1 MILIVGLGNPGNE
14 YKNTKHNIGF
24 MLIDELLSSDFS
36 SLKSSKFQGELFKK
50 GEILLLKPQTFM
62 NLSGNSVKAVN
73 DFYKPERIIVIHD
86 DLDLNF
92 GALRFKRGGSSGGH
106 NGIKSIDNLIGNDY
120 ERVRIG
126 IGRGQG
132 NAANIVLSKFNNDE
146 DKKLIEILSTAKK
159 AVEFLIKNDINL
171 TSQKFSRKGL
181 KSEILSKNSDD
192 ENLNSQN
199 SALKNLIKN
208 VKISQISGSSEKK

>member
-1 MILIVGLGNPGNE
+1 MV
-14 YKNTKHNIGF
+14 
-24 MLIDELLSSDFS
+24 
-36 SLKSSKFQGELFKK
+36 
-50 GEILLLKPQTFM
+50 
-62 NLSGNSVKAVN
+62 
-73 DFYKPERIIVIHD
+73 
-86 DLDLNF
+86 
-92 GALRFKRGGSSGGH
+92 
-106 NGIKSIDNLIGNDY
+106 
-120 ERVRIG
+120 
-126 IGRGQG
+126 
-132 NAANIVLSKFNNDE
+132 
-146 DKKLIEILSTAKK
+146 EILSTAKK